1 MTFQAFLLKQAASR
15 RRWMHMRFA
24 LSLVVGLLAF
34 VPSCGYH
41 FSSVDG
47 VVPQGAKSIAIPVF
61 INGTMEPYVDVE
73 VTKAVVEEFLTDG
86 RLKVVSVENAD
97 LVLRGRVTKFEMAP
111 LSYTAASYVQ
121 SYNVTIGISLSL
133 VDNKTQKVLLQDV
146 GLGSV
151 FNSIYAVAIGDISQT
166 KIAKDGAMKKACKDL
181 ASSLR
186 SRVLDGF

>member
-1 MTFQAFLLKQAASR
+1 
-15 RRWMHMRFA
+15 MHLRFA
-24 LSLVVGLLAF
+24 LPLVVSLFAF

-41 FSSVDG
+41 FSSVGG

-97 LVLRGRVTKFEMAP
+97 LVLRGRVTKFEMTP

-133 VDNKTQKVLLQDV
+133 VDNKTQKVLMQDV